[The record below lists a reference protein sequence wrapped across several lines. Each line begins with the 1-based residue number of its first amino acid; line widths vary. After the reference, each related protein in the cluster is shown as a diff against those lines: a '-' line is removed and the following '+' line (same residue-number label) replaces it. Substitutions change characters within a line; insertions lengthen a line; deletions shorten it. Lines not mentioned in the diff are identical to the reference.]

1 MTKLTDKALLPTGLR
16 DVLSPAAA
24 HEVNVVEQL
33 MATIA
38 RHGYDRVKPPLI
50 EFEESLLQGGGM
62 ALSGQTFRLMDPVS
76 QRMMGVRPDITM
88 QVARIAE
95 TRLANA
101 PRPLRLSYSGQ
112 VLRVRGSQLRPE
124 RQFGQV
130 GAELIGSPSPTAD
143 VEVILM
149 AIEALTAIGL
159 RDLSVDLGL
168 PTLVPAVAT
177 ALDLDRAIAQ
187 RLRTALN
194 RKDIAAVA
202 ALSGHM
208 GETATD
214 TFIAMIDACGPAEK
228 ALDKLQRLD
237 LPPPADAQRSALAL
251 VVEGLNRGARKLT
264 VTVDLVELRGFEYHT
279 GVTFAFFSMGAR
291 GELGRGGRYQAGNGD
306 SSDEIGGEPATGLS
320 LFMDTIIRALPTP
333 KATFKLYLAKGTPVT
348 LARKLRREGWATV
361 QGLDAAANIRAEARR
376 LKCSHV
382 LDGKQVRPLKIG
394 KGR

>member
-1 MTKLTDKALLPTGLR
+1 MTKLTNKALLPTGLR

-24 HEVNVVEQL
+24 HEVDVVEQL
-33 MATIA
+33 MATFA
-38 RHGYDRVKPPLI
+38 GHGYDRVKPPLI
-50 EFEESLLQGGGM
+50 EFEDSLLQG
-62 ALSGQTFRLMDPVS
+62 SGL
-76 QRMMGVRPDITM
+76 RPDITM

-95 TRLANA
+95 TRLAKS

-143 VEVILM
+143 VEVVLM
-149 AIEALTAIGL
+149 AIEALTAAGL

-168 PTLVPAVAT
+168 PTLVPALAA
-177 ALDLDRAIAQ
+177 ALKLNPTVSG

-194 RKDIAAVA
+194 RRDSAAVA
-202 ALSGHM
+202 ALSGQI
-208 GETATD
+208 GQTATD
-214 TFIAMIDACGPAEK
+214 TFIALIDACGPAEK
-228 ALDKLQRLD
+228 AIDKLRRLD
-237 LPPPADAQRSALAL
+237 LPPLADAQRSALAM
-251 VVEGLNRGARKLT
+251 VVEGLNRGARKLK
-264 VTVDLVELRGFEYHT
+264 VTIDLVELRGFEYHT

-291 GELGRGGRYQAGNGD
+291 GELGRGGRYHAGIDG

-320 LFMDTIIRALPTP
+320 LFMDSIIRALPRP
-333 KATFKLYLAKGTPVT
+333 NAASKLYLAKGTPVT

-361 QGLDAAANIRAEARR
+361 QGLDKIADIRAEARR
-376 LKCSHV
+376 LNCSHV
-382 LDGKQVRPLKIG
+382 LDGERVQPLKAK